1 MLVQAIKDTTGK
13 DVTLGGETYDIFYIH
28 DTVGAEKPV
37 LSDRNTQ
44 SEWLSLGWSVMDES
58 LKADAQTRYDEIVS
72 DLLQKENQDVA
83 DKTAINYLASTD
95 WYITRQTETGVV
107 VPTDILTKRAEA
119 RAAVVSVA

>member
-83 DKTAINYLASTD
+83 NKTAINYLASTD

>member
-13 DVTLGGETYDIFYIH
+13 DIALGGENYEAFYIH

-83 DKTAINYLASTD
+83 NKTAINYLASTD